1 MWKLKKPFL
10 LHTPDRKY
18 MNNNLKQLSIFYCM
32 PPVDG
37 VTS

>member
-1 MWKLKKPFL
+1 MWKLTKSL
-10 LHTPDRKY
+10 LHSPDKKY
-18 MNNNLKQLSIFYCM
+18 TTNNLKQLSIFYCM